1 MEGHV
6 RGIKS
11 YAAYVPFRRLD
22 RAAIAQVFG
31 GAPRRGQRSVA
42 SFDEDTTTMAFE
54 AARLT
59 LRASKSATPDA
70 VWFATAEPAY
80 LEKTNATAIHAALR
94 LDAEVP
100 AIDMGGAV
108 RSGMGAF
115 HAALNS
121 GGSVLVAAAGMRGGQ
136 PTGADEAEGGDGAAA
151 LLVGD
156 DEKGSPVI
164 AEYLGGASATEEF
177 LDRWRAPGAPTNR
190 RWEERFG
197 ETRYV
202 PLGEQAWN
210 AALKRAELSA
220 DQVDVAVITGTHGR
234 AVKSFARSV
243 GVAVIDDLSDRVGN
257 TGAAHFGV
265 LLASA
270 LDHAEPGKVIAVAV
284 LADGADVALFRTTD
298 AIAPFEPAWPLA
310 RQIETG
316 APISYGKFLSWR
328 RVVELEPPNRPTP
341 NRPSASA
348 AARSGD
354 WKFGFVGSRDRST
367 GIVHMPPQRAGIND
381 GGLDDMEPVPSAD
394 TPATIMTYTVDRL
407 IYSESPPVIFAVLNF
422 EGGGRFPCELTDV
435 DEADV
440 EVGTRVEMTFR
451 RLFTADGIHNYF
463 WKGRPVRS

>member
-1 MEGHV
+1 V
-6 RGIKS
+6 RGIKT
-11 YAAYVPFRRLD
+11 YAGYVPFRRLD

-59 LRASKSATPDA
+59 LRGIDATTPDA
-70 VWFATAEPAY
+70 LWFATAEPAY

-94 LDAEVP
+94 LDSDVP

-108 RSGMGAF
+108 RSGVGAF
-115 HAALNS
+115 RAALDGN
-121 GGSVLVAAAGMRGGQ
+121 GTVLVATAGLRGGQ

-151 LLVGD
+151 VLVGD
-156 DEKGSPVI
+156 DASGSPVI
-164 AEYLGGASATEEF
+164 AEYLGGASVTEEF
-177 LDRWRAPGAPTNR
+177 LDRWRAPGAITNR
-190 RWEERFG
+190 KWEERFG

-210 AALKRAELSA
+210 AALKQANLSA
-220 DQVDVAVITGTHGR
+220 DEVNVAVVTGSHGR
-234 AVKSFARSV
+234 ATKAFARTLSCT
-243 GVAVIDDLSDRVGN
+243 VADDLSSTVGN
-257 TGAAHFGV
+257 TGASQFAL
-265 LLASA
+265 LLASV
-270 LDHAEPGKVIAVAV
+270 LDQAEPGQVIALVV
-284 LADGADVALFRTTD
+284 LADGADVALFRATD
-298 AIAPFEPAWPLA
+298 AISSFTPARPIA
-310 RQIETG
+310 RQIEAG
-316 APISYGKFLSWR
+316 APIEYGKFLSWR
-328 RVVELEPPNRPTP
+328 GIVELEPPNRPTP

-348 AARSGD
+348 AARSSD

-381 GGLDDMEPVPSAD
+381 GGLDDMEPVPEAEN
-394 TPATIMTYTVDRL
+394 PATIMTYTVDRL

-435 DEADV
+435 DESDV
-440 EVGTRVEMTFR
+440 AVGGRVEMTFR

-463 WKGRPVRS
+463 WKARPIR